1 MRLRMLM
8 GIVALVGCASNRS
21 SDEPEAR
28 IRDSAM
34 TARDTV
40 EARDTSH
47 GTREMP
53 GDSVERR
60 TLSVPGDSM
69 RLEDTLSP
77 PQSSVDTALQR

>member
-34 TARDTV
+34 TASDTV
-40 EARDTSH
+40 ESSDTSH
-47 GTREMP
+47 GTREMS

-60 TLSVPGDSM
+60 RLSVPGDSV
-69 RLEDTLSP
+69 RLEDTLSEP
-77 PQSSVDTALQR
+77 PSSTDTALQR

>member
-8 GIVALVGCASNRS
+8 AIVALVGCASNRS

-40 EARDTSH
+40 ESSDTSH

-53 GDSVERR
+53 GIR
-60 TLSVPGDSM
+60 
-69 RLEDTLSP
+69 
-77 PQSSVDTALQR
+77 SSGAPSRCPVTPYA